1 MDQSSQ
7 GVVPNT
13 DGAEEEVEEESA
25 EQHHPAPPLK
35 VKGNKRRMK
44 IHSLVHNDQVV
55 FEKEEINL
63 IATNFYKDLFGPP
76 SGTHTNMDNFVM
88 DRLNEDDRVKLTS
101 PLSLEELKKVVF
113 YLKHNSAP
121 VPYGLP
127 TEFFQDIWD
136 LIKKEMF
143 DMCINFWKGIPD
155 IKRLNYGMLIL
166 LPKMIMQKK

>member
-25 EQHHPAPPLK
+25 EQHHPIDHPAPPLK

-63 IATNFYKDLFGPP
+63 IATNFYKYLFGPP

-113 YLKHNSAP
+113 YLKHNSAL

-136 LIKKEMF
+136 LIKKKCLTCVSTFGKEF
-143 DMCINFWKGIPD
+143 RTLRD
-155 IKRLNYGMLIL
+155 
-166 LPKMIMQKK
+166 